1 MIKSISTAVVAI
13 VVVLTIWFASPYVA
27 LRGVQ
32 QAVADNNPDAL
43 SEHVDYNALRSNVK
57 VRVREHIAES
67 MPSNWPK
74 MVRDNAI
81 AKLGPSVETGV
92 DKYVTPEMLK
102 NIMVAKPVKGSNQK
116 DAEDIQ
122 RSWDVRWWT
131 KRQSLDVV
139 ILHIASTNPKYE
151 GREVLV
157 HFQRVSGITWKI
169 VDVDP
174 SGWKAWWMDR
184 VQRGMPTLPR

>member
-1 MIKSISTAVVAI
+1 
-13 VVVLTIWFASPYVA
+13 
-27 LRGVQ
+27 
-32 QAVADNNPDAL
+32 
-43 SEHVDYNALRSNVK
+43 
-57 VRVREHIAES
+57 
-67 MPSNWPK
+67 
-74 MVRDNAI
+74 MVRDSVL
-81 AKLGPSVETGV
+81 AKFAPSLDAGV
-92 DKYVTPEMLK
+92 DKYVSPDMLK
-102 NIMVAKPVKGSNQK
+102 NVMLVKPVKGSGQK

-122 RSWDVRWWT
+122 RIWDVRWWT

-174 SGWKAWWMDR
+174 SGWKTWWMDR

>member
-43 SEHVDYNALRSNVK
+43 SEHVDYTALRSNVK
-57 VRVREHIAES
+57 VRVREHIVEN
-67 MPSNWPK
+67 MPKDWPK
-74 MVRDNAI
+74 MVRD
-81 AKLGPSVETGV
+81 SVLTKFGSTVDASV
-92 DKYVTPEMLK
+92 DKFVTPEMLK
-102 NIMVAKPVKGSNQK
+102 KVMQGKPVKGAGQQE
-116 DAEDIQ
+116 AEDIQ

-139 ILHIASTNPKYE
+139 ILHIASTNPKHE

-157 HFQRVSGITWKI
+157 HFKRVSGITWKI
-169 VDVDP
+169 VDIDP
-174 SGWKAWWMDR
+174 AGWKD
-184 VQRGMPTLPR
+184 

>member
-1 MIKSISTAVVAI
+1 MLKWISAAVAAI
-13 VVVLTIWFASPYVA
+13 VVVLTIWFASPYAA
-27 LRGVQ
+27 LRGIQ

-43 SEHVDYNALRSNVK
+43 SEHVDYTALRSNVK
-57 VRVREHIAES
+57 VRVREHIVEN
-67 MPSNWPK
+67 MPKDWPK
-74 MVRDNAI
+74 MVRDSVL
-81 AKLGPSVETGV
+81 AKFAPSLDAGV
-92 DKYVTPEMLK
+92 DKYVSPDMLK
-102 NIMVAKPVKGSNQK
+102 NVMLVKPVKGSGQK

>member
-1 MIKSISTAVVAI
+1 MIKSISAAVVAI

-43 SEHVDYNALRSNVK
+43 SEYVDYNALRSNVK

-122 RSWDVRWWT
+122 RSRDVRWWT
-131 KRQSLDVV
+131 KRQSLDVE

-169 VDVDP
+169 MNYTPPNSDEL
-174 SGWKAWWMDR
+174 G
-184 VQRGMPTLPR
+184 